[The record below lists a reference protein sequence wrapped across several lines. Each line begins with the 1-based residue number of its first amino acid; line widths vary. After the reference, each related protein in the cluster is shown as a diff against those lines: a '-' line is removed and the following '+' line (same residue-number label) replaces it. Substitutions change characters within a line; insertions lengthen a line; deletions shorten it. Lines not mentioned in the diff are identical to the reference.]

1 MSVQNYQ
8 IDKKIKRP
16 GKSTN
21 MIYQQLRDSI
31 LLNKLPAKQSI
42 KQDRIAEQFGVSKI
56 PVREALRL
64 LEADGLVEFIPRRG
78 AFVVELSEGDILEN
92 LEIRIALESHALRL
106 AIPNMT
112 DSDLTEAKKILLEYQ
127 QVSNIER
134 WSELNSQFHQCIYAP
149 CGYSKLMQMIQSN
162 KERTNFFMRLK
173 ISQVSGLKRPHLEH
187 IAILEACKD
196 GDAAVAVKLLR
207 KHIEYTK
214 KEVISYFRKFDLANQ
229 PMS

>member
-1 MSVQNYQ
+1 MSAHKYQ
-8 IDKKIKRP
+8 EDKKIKRS
-16 GKSTN
+16 GKSSN
-21 MIYQQLRDSI
+21 RIYQKLRDSI
-31 LLNKLPAKQSI
+31 LNSKLPANQSI

-78 AFVVELSEGDILEN
+78 AFVVELTESDILEN

-112 DSDLTEAKKILLEYQ
+112 DSDIREAKKILVEYE
-127 QVSNIER
+127 QVSNVER

-149 CGYSKLMQMIQSN
+149 CGFSKLMQMIQSN

-173 ISQVSGLKRPHLEH
+173 ISQVSGLERPHLEH
-187 IAILEACKD
+187 LAVLEACKD
-196 GDAAVAVKLLR
+196 GNTILAVKLLC

-214 KEVISYFRKFDLANQ
+214 KEVTSYFRRQVSA
-229 PMS
+229 

>member
-1 MSVQNYQ
+1 MSAQKIQVG
-8 IDKKIKRP
+8 KKNKRP
-16 GKSTN
+16 GKSSN
-21 MIYQQLRDSI
+21 RIYQQLRDSI
-31 LLNKLPAKQSI
+31 LLSKLPANQSI

-78 AFVVELSEGDILEN
+78 AFVVELTETDILEN

-112 DSDLTEAKKILLEYQ
+112 DSDIRDAENILVEYQ
-127 QVSNIER
+127 QVFNVER
-134 WSELNSQFHQCIYAP
+134 WSELNSQFHRCIYAP
-149 CGYSKLMQMIQSN
+149 CGISKLLQMIQSN

-173 ISQVSGLKRPHLEH
+173 ISQVSGLERPHLEH
-187 IAILEACKD
+187 LAILEACKD
-196 GDAAVAVKLLR
+196 GNIHLGEKLLR

-214 KEVISYFRKFDLANQ
+214 KEVTSYFRKQVSA
-229 PMS
+229 

>member
-1 MSVQNYQ
+1 MSAQKSQVN
-8 IDKKIKRP
+8 KKIKRP
-16 GKSTN
+16 GKSSN
-21 MIYQQLRDSI
+21 RIYQQLRDSI
-31 LLNKLPAKQSI
+31 LLSQLPANQSI

-78 AFVVELSEGDILEN
+78 AFVVELTESDILEN

-112 DSDLTEAKKILLEYQ
+112 DSDIREAEKILVEYQ
-127 QVSNIER
+127 QVSNVER
-134 WSELNSQFHQCIYAP
+134 WSELNSQFHHCIYAP
-149 CGYSKLMQMIQSN
+149 CGISKLMQMIQSN

-173 ISQVSGLKRPHLEH
+173 ISQVSGLERPHFEH
-187 IAILEACKD
+187 LAILEACKN
-196 GDAAVAVKLLR
+196 GNTQLGVKLLR

-214 KEVISYFRKFDLANQ
+214 KEVTAYFRRQ
-229 PMS
+229 I